1 MPGPLASAGGRLPL
15 AYLTT
20 AAAAFVAAAV
30 ALPWLANE
38 LAGHYYHPRVL
49 ALTHLVTMGWIT
61 LTIMGASYQLVPV
74 LLGQPLW
81 SERLAWTQLGL
92 TAAGM
97 LGMVSHFFI
106 GAWSGLAW
114 AAGLVAVGVLVHVV
128 NLGLSLRGL
137 RRWTF
142 TAVTMVFALGGIALT
157 TLFGLALGLDHVQP
171 FLPWPFFPRLHAHFH
186 LALLGWVLPMVLGVS
201 DRAYAMFLL
210 APRPDRRLV
219 AVQLSGLA
227 VGVPLVVLGVL
238 GRPALLAIG
247 GVGIAIATTAH
258 LWGVAGMARALRRPQ
273 LDWASRLLLTGAA
286 FLVPASLLGLAFALG
301 LVEGP
306 RFGLGY
312 AALALGGWVSLTIA
326 GMMLKIVPFLVWY
339 RVYAS
344 RAGREA
350 VPTIAQLT
358 WPAGG
363 AWTYVLLVVGVLAL
377 SVTLYAGHIAG
388 IRLGGSVLAAGALA
402 FAATLARV
410 LRHDGPM
417 PHRKASS

>member
-1 MPGPLASAGGRLPL
+1 
-15 AYLTT
+15 
-20 AAAAFVAAAV
+20 
-30 ALPWLANE
+30 
-38 LAGHYYHPRVL
+38 
-49 ALTHLVTMGWIT
+49 
-61 LTIMGASYQLVPV
+61 MGASYQLVPV

-81 SERLAWTQLGL
+81 SERLAWAQLGL
-92 TAAGM
+92 TTAGM

-114 AAGLVAVGVLVHVV
+114 AAGLVALGVLAHVV

-142 TAVTMVFALGGIALT
+142 TAVAMVFGLGGIALT
-157 TLFGLALGLDHVQP
+157 TLFGLALGLDHLQP

-186 LALLGWVLPMVLGVS
+186 LALLGWVLPMIVGVS

-219 AVQLSGLA
+219 AAQLVGLA
-227 VGVPLVVLGVL
+227 TGVPLVVWGALGH
-238 GRPALLAIG
+238 PTLLATG
-247 GVGIAIATTAH
+247 GAGIAIATAAH
-258 LWGVAGMARALRRPQ
+258 LWGVAAMARARRRPR
-273 LDWASRLLLTGAA
+273 LDWALRLLLTGAA

-306 RFGLGY
+306 RFGLAY
-312 AALALGGWVSLTIA
+312 AALALGGWASLTIA

-350 VPTIAQLT
+350 VPTIEQLSSS
-358 WPAGG
+358 AGE
-363 AWTYVLLVVGVLAL
+363 AWACALLVVGVLAVSGAL
-377 SVTLYAGHIAG
+377 LEGSAAG
-388 IRLGGSVLAAGALA
+388 IRVAGVMLAAGALV
-402 FAATLARV
+402 FVATLARV
-410 LRHDGPM
+410 LRHRVGVPF
-417 PHRKASS
+417 

>member
-1 MPGPLASAGGRLPL
+1 MPSPLASAGGRLPL

-20 AAAAFVAAAV
+20 AAAAFVAATV
-30 ALPWLANE
+30 ALPWLATE
-38 LAGHYYHPRVL
+38 LAGHYYQPRVL
-49 ALTHLVTMGWIT
+49 ALTHLVTLGWIT

-92 TAAGM
+92 TVTGM
-97 LGMVSHFFI
+97 LGMVGHFFF

-114 AAGLVAVGVLVHVV
+114 AAGLVALGVLAHVV

-142 TAVTMVFALGGIALT
+142 TAVTMVFALGGLTLT
-157 TLFGLALGLDHVQP
+157 TLFGLALSLNHLQP

-210 APRPDRRLV
+210 APRPGRRLV
-219 AVQLSGLA
+219 AVQLLGL
-227 VGVPLVVLGVL
+227 VTGVPLVVVGVL
-238 GRPALLAIG
+238 GHPALLAIG
-247 GVGIAIATTAH
+247 GVGIVIATTVH
-258 LWGVAGMARALRRPQ
+258 LCGVAGMACALRRSQ
-273 LDWASRLLLTGAA
+273 LDWALGLLLTGAA
-286 FLVPASLLGLAFALG
+286 LLVPASLLGLAFALG

-312 AALALGGWVSLTIA
+312 AALALGGWASLTIA

-339 RVYAS
+339 RVYAG

-350 VPTIAQLT
+350 VPTIAQLS

-363 AWTYVLLVVGVLAL
+363 AWTYPLLVVGVLAL
-377 SVTLYAGHIAG
+377 SGALYVGDAASIRAAG
-388 IRLGGSVLAAGALA
+388 LVLAAGALV

-410 LRHDGPM
+410 LRQDV
-417 PHRKASS
+417 SVWF